1 MSDAPKFM
9 PIRRPPRMSEGYQ
22 PIENNFLEANQ
33 SRDNNVNNEESGN
46 FGSEKDIN
54 FMKVKKYGEDSK

>member
-1 MSDAPKFM
+1 
-9 PIRRPPRMSEGYQ
+9 MSEGYQ
-22 PIENNFLEANQ
+22 PVENNFLEANQ